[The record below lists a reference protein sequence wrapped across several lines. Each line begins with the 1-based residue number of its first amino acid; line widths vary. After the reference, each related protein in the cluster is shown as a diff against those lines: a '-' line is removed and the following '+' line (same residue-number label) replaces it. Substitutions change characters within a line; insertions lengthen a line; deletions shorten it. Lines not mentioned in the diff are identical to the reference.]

1 MSKHYKPKNSLMSP
15 RFSGVKTF
23 MRMELV
29 EDESVLD
36 DVDFAVL
43 GIPFDT
49 CATFRVGCRQGP
61 ASIREMSAL
70 AAKPYSG
77 PLGVDIFEECS
88 GVDYGDLG
96 PSPATSRTPSTS
108 SRRACCPSSRRA
120 SSPSPWAATTP

>member
-1 MSKHYKPKNSLMSP
+1 MSP

-70 AAKPYSG
+70 AANP
-77 PLGVDIFEECS
+77 VT
-88 GVDYGDLG
+88 
-96 PSPATSRTPSTS
+96 ATPEQIAELYRSI
-108 SRRACCPSSRRA
+108 C
-120 SSPSPWAATTP
+120 